1 MKTISNSSR
10 EKEWRHKLL
19 IFISGLILFETL
31 TGLLVYFL
39 PFSLTNQVNVL
50 MHTIIGIIF
59 IFPFLWYL
67 IRHWMVYQMMPMNHF
82 KFTGYILMI
91 CLIILIVSGL
101 LLTYQ
106 AVFSVRISR
115 TWDLI
120 HTGSTFAMIAFMV
133 PHVLLIVIGNL
144 MARHKP
150 ALKDISRAT
159 NYYIKAIFGLG
170 ALLLV
175 LMALWIYS
183 YEEPVL
189 NNNFPEDYSYLY
201 GQDRPFAPSL
211 ATTTSGGAFDS
222 RSLGGSGSCGTKGC
236 HEEIYN
242 EWQIS
247 AHRYASMDVG
257 FQVIQNAMAE
267 QNGPESTRYC
277 GGCHDPISLFSGTK
291 NIGVANLSGLT
302 GYQEGISCIAC
313 HSITQTDIKGNADY
327 VIKQPGRY
335 MYEQD
340 SGNTAKFISDFLI
353 RAYPENHIETFQHK
367 LFKSPE
373 FCAACHKQF
382 IDEEVN
388 NVGWVQLQN
397 QYDNWKNS
405 RWNHPG
411 DPLKTIE
418 CRECHMPLIA
428 SIEPASGDN
437 LDYNRTPAD
446 GKHRSHRF
454 LGANQFIPA
463 VMELPGAQ
471 EHVELTHK
479 WLQGKIEIP
488 EIADKWKSGPS
499 VPVELIV
506 PKKVSPEQKVVVQ
519 VIVTNNKVGHDFPT
533 GPLDIIQAWVEL
545 TVTDQEGNK
554 IFTSG
559 HIDERKFIQPG
570 SFIFKVE
577 PVDQYGNLIDKHN
590 LWEMVGVRF
599 RRSMFPGFSD
609 KAEYTFACP
618 ASIRTLENIPTPG
631 DLSSE
636 FDFRVSGNH
645 VNRLTVT
652 ARLLYRKYDQYLI
665 NYMFG
670 ESTGLT
676 APITVLSE
684 DKKIV
689 EVGPG

>member
-1 MKTISNSSR
+1 MKKISDTSR
-10 EKEWRHKLL
+10 EKEWRQKLL
-19 IFISGLILFETL
+19 IFVSGLILFETL
-31 TGLLVYFL
+31 TGLLIYFL

-59 IFPFLWYL
+59 IIPFLWYL
-67 IRHWMVYQMMPMNHF
+67 IRHWIVYQMMPMTHF

-91 CLIILIVSGL
+91 SLIVLIISGL

-106 AVFSVRISR
+106 SVFSVRISR

-133 PHVLLIVIGNL
+133 PHVLLIVISNH
-144 MARHKP
+144 MSRHKP
-150 ALKDISRAT
+150 ALKAVNRAS

-170 ALLLV
+170 ALLFV
-175 LMALWIYS
+175 IMALWIYS

-189 NNNFPEDYSYLY
+189 NNNFSEDYSYLY

-211 ATTTSGGAFDS
+211 ATTTTGSAFDS
-222 RSLGGSGSCGTKGC
+222 RSLGGSASCGTKSC

-242 EWQIS
+242 EWQSS
-247 AHRYASMDVG
+247 AHRYSSMDVG

-291 NIGVANLSGLT
+291 NIGVGNLSSLT
-302 GYQEGISCIAC
+302 GYQEGISCVAC
-313 HSITQTDIKGNADY
+313 HAITQTDIKGNADY
-327 VIKQPGRY
+327 VIRQPGRY
-335 MYEQD
+335 MYEHD
-340 SGNTAKFISDFLI
+340 SGNMAKFISDFLI
-353 RAYPENHIETFQHK
+353 RAYPDNHIETFQHN

-418 CRECHMPLIA
+418 CRECHMPLVA
-428 SIEPASGDN
+428 SNEPASGDN
-437 LDYNRTPAD
+437 LDYNRTPSD

-463 VMELPGAQ
+463 FMELPGAQ

-506 PKKVSPEQKVVVQ
+506 PEKVSPEQKVVVQ

-533 GPLDIIQAWVEL
+533 GPLDIIQTWVEL
-545 TVTDQEGNK
+545 TVTDQDGSE

-609 KAEYTFACP
+609 KAEYSFACP
-618 ASIRTLENIPTPG
+618 ASIQTLEDIPTPG
-631 DLSSE
+631 NLSSE
-636 FDFRVSGNH
+636 FDFRVSGNQI
-645 VNRLTVT
+645 NRLTVK

-670 ESTGLT
+670 ESAGLT

-684 DKKIV
+684 DIKIV